1 MKKSSIREL
10 ESVLRIALTK
20 LDERGTNDSVSKAMS
35 IVSVTLNEMS
45 NGRLLTPEK
54 AYKIGIKNAACE

>member
-45 NGRLLTPEK
+45 NGRLLTPEN